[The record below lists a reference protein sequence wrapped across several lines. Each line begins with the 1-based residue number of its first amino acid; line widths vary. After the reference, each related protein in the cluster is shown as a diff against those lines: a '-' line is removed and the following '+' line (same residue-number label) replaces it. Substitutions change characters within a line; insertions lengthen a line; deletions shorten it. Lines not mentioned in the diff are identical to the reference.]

1 MKELEIIPSPT
12 DTAFFTD
19 PTYETNHYLTK
30 VEAYNRSKVVSDVSY
45 TLVMG
50 LVKGGGTFHGKVT
63 IDYKLSKVSQ
73 AYQVDGDNTTCL
85 FIDYK
90 GKHIRSISV
99 NGQAI
104 TPADTQNLW

>member
-1 MKELEIIPSPT
+1 MKELEIIPSPAE
-12 DTAFFTD
+12 TAFFTD

-63 IDYKLSKVSQ
+63 IDYKLSKVS
-73 AYQVDGDNTTCL
+73 
-85 FIDYK
+85 
-90 GKHIRSISV
+90 
-99 NGQAI
+99 
-104 TPADTQNLW
+104 